1 MTTSKQQL
9 DASQVLD
16 LAQTSL
22 NELAIASHGPNYLK
36 LIVHLDDEGIIDEAY
51 TTEDINEYD
60 SRGNGYTML
69 YMVGTGSTP
78 CNCDACQN
86 GDDPADWAG
95 DDSDALCY
103 IEDAIDE
110 RIAELDRN

>member
-1 MTTSKQQL
+1 MRKQL
-9 DASQVLD
+9 DAAQVLE

-22 NELAIASHGPNYLK
+22 KELAISSHCNNYLK
-36 LIVHLDDEGIIDEAY
+36 LIVHLDDDGIIDEAY

-69 YMVGTGSTP
+69 YKVGTGSTP